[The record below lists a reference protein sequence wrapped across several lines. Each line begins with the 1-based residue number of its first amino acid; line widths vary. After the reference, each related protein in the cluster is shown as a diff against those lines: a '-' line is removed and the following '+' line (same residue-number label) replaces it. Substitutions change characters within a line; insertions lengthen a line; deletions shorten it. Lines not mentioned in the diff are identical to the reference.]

1 MIFFRKNN
9 VELEYQS
16 TTQFTAIPGEVLV
29 YEDANDGYDEID
41 EIDSFEDESP
51 APTNNEVEEY
61 LWYVVDLTNRKLF
74 GVKDNHE
81 RAELEW
87 HTDVDTFIE
96 EAKEDCVHTLKL
108 RIENNRN
115 VIYSAT
121 QEGNQVEIGKA
132 KNHMERNYQ
141 LIDFISE
148 YGN

>member
-16 TTQFTAIPGEVLV
+16 TTQFTTLPADLQLEDLDGG
-29 YEDANDGYDEID
+29 YEEID
-41 EIDSFEDESP
+41 DLDSFDDEVEVHSS
-51 APTNNEVEEY
+51 NEVEEY
-61 LWYVVDLTNRKLF
+61 LWYVVDLTNRKLY

-87 HTDVDTFIE
+87 HIDVDTFIE

-115 VIYSAT
+115 VIYTAT
-121 QEGNQVEIGKA
+121 QEGNQVEIIKA
-132 KNHMERNYQ
+132 KNHMERNHW
-141 LIDFISE
+141 LIDFTNNYSK
-148 YGN
+148 